1 MLLDKHSLTTD
12 IADNATNGRYALESL
27 CLLPNGAVFSTC
39 GKTLLYVPPVPDM
52 DAKDAPKID
61 GVQAD
66 WAPTAP
72 TLLDADDAKAL
83 AKAIPKKAPG
93 LPIVRTAQVAAGVA
107 GVVNLPAVQN
117 FRLRD
122 MADCSYPDK
131 NSFKQV
137 VEAALANE
145 PTAQGQ
151 FDLDLLIDVL
161 TALKKATR
169 LHEKHVVLRLHT
181 TAEGHVNL
189 SATTKDGAA
198 VLLMGLSASAELG
211 KVDTLKTAL

>member
-27 CLLPNGAVFSTC
+27 CLLPNGAVLSTC

-61 GVQAD
+61 GVQAS

-83 AKAIPKKAPG
+83 AKAIPKKAP
-93 LPIVRTAQVAAGVA
+93 LPIVQTAQVAAGVA
-107 GVVNLPAVQN
+107 GVTNLSAVQN

-122 MADCSYPDK
+122 MADRPYPDRD
-131 NSFKQV
+131 SFKQV
-137 VEAALANE
+137 VEAALPDE
-145 PTAQGQ
+145 PTAHGQ

-169 LHEKHVVLRLHT
+169 LHVKHAVLRLHT

-198 VLLMGLSASAELG
+198 VLLMGLDASAELN
-211 KVDTLKTAL
+211 KVDTLKAAL